1 MTRTVPKDQFVR
13 YVAGSLLL
21 LLAINAFGGGYY
33 GMSGAKEIPV
43 EWLSGSP
50 FHSYFIPGLFLFA
63 VVGGSALLASIL
75 VFRKHPLGRNAAI
88 ACGILV
94 LAWLIVQMAI
104 IGYVSWMQPAT
115 AITAV
120 LILLL
125 SRQIKTHA

>member
-1 MTRTVPKDQFVR
+1 MNKAVPKDQFIR
-13 YVAGSLLL
+13 YTTGSLLL

-33 GMSGAKEIPV
+33 GMAGAKEIPV

-50 FHSYFIPGLFLFA
+50 FHSYFIPGLFLFV
-63 VVGGSALLASIL
+63 VVGGSSLFASIL
-75 VFRKHPLGRNAAI
+75 VFRKHRLARNAAL

-94 LAWLIVQMAI
+94 LAWLTVQVAI

-120 LILLL
+120 LILLF
-125 SRQIKTHA
+125 SRKIQHHA